1 MTNMEVSQVKMDAV
15 QKADPKPVEQAMETT
30 KRAKVKDDE
39 NKKKLI
45 EQSKEHVDKKEQ
57 ERVSNFTIE
66 QDKLRKIMETLKEQ
80 MPNSE
85 PRFGVHEATKRMVIR
100 MVDKDTQKV
109 VREYPLEKTL
119 DQLAKNM
126 EIAGALLDKKM

>member
-1 MTNMEVSQVKMDAV
+1 MTNMEVSQVKMDSV
-15 QKADPKPVEQAMETT
+15 QKVEPQPMEQAKEATR
-30 KRAKVKDDE
+30 RANVKDDE

-45 EQSKEHVDKKEQ
+45 EQSKQKVEKNDE
-57 ERVSNFTIE
+57 ERASNFTID

-80 MPNSE
+80 LPNSE
-85 PRFGVHEATKRMVIR
+85 PRFGVHEATQRMVIK

-126 EIAGALLDKKM
+126 EMAGALLDKKL